1 MRDPRVVQGDYSLLT
16 PEAKA
21 DYFRRLT
28 VEERHDLFESH
39 LEFILAVRPELARN
53 RHATAPAGSVRVLRL
68 P

>member
-1 MRDPRVVQGDYSLLT
+1 MRDPRVVQGDHSLLS

-28 VEERHDLFESH
+28 VEERHDLFEGH
-39 LEFILAVRPELARN
+39 LEVILAVRPELARN
-53 RHATAPAGSVRVLRL
+53 RHATAPPGSVRVLRL

>member
-1 MRDPRVVQGDYSLLT
+1 MDRPHVLQGDYDLLT

-28 VEERHDLFESH
+28 VEERHDLFEGH
-39 LEFILAVRPELARN
+39 LEFILAVRPELARD
-53 RHATAPAGSVRVLRL
+53 RHATAPPGSVRVLRL